1 MSTAHT
7 PALSATISSMLRHFL
22 LLAALLIAPPASAAL
37 DSPLALREIYNQQV
51 DRRLDIPAD
60 EQQFYAKLLAQQLQ
74 QAGLNLTPQYVLLV
88 DRNPQVQ
95 ALLLYW
101 VADGL
106 VFNFI
111 GASPVS
117 TGMQGGFDYFET
129 PTGVFDHSIANFDFR
144 AEGTLNSLGIR
155 GYGVKGMRVF
165 DFGWVQARRT
175 WRSGES
181 EMRFLIHATDPAH
194 LEWKLGTPQS
204 KGCIRIP
211 AALNRLIDHYGL
223 LDADYERAVAE
234 GKRLWVLRPDRLRT
248 RWSGRYLVVVDSN
261 RSQRPAWSLRPSA
274 NKR

>member
-1 MSTAHT
+1 
-7 PALSATISSMLRHFL
+7 MLRHLL
-22 LLAALLIAPPASAAL
+22 LLAALLTAPPASAL

-51 DRRLDIPAD
+51 DRRLDLPAD

-88 DRNPQVQ
+88 DRSPQVQ

-106 VFNFI
+106 IFNFI

-117 TGMQGGFDYFET
+117 TGKAGGFDYFET
-129 PTGVFDHSIANFDFR
+129 PTGIFAHSIDNFDFR
-144 AEGTLNSLGIR
+144 AEGTFNSRGLR
-155 GYGVKGMRVF
+155 GYGIKGMRVF

-175 WRSGES
+175 WLPGES
-181 EMRFLIHATDPAH
+181 EMRFLIHATDPAR

-211 AALNRLIDHYGL
+211 ASLNRLIDYYGL
-223 LDADYERAVAE
+223 LDADYEQAVADGE
-234 GKRLWVLRPDRLRT
+234 QLWVLRHDRQRT
-248 RWSGRYLVVVDSN
+248 LWSGRYLVVVDTN
-261 RSQRPAWSLRPSA
+261 RSQRPAWSPLPS
-274 NKR
+274 KK